1 MTYLQIVNN
10 VLLRLREDTV
20 DTLSGLSDPVA
31 ELVVEFVKDAYLLVS
46 ESHNWQVLRDEWEFD
61 TSSGVAEYTLTS
73 SSKPAILETLL
84 SNEGTELQELPLSTI
99 RKRNARSTNLHP
111 PTSYTVSGK
120 TSDGGVKVTLY
131 PIPDTLY
138 TYTAYGWRS
147 APSLTSDS
155 DVVLM
160 AERAVMFYALANAMR
175 ERGEVGGQTAA
186 EVLAVANRHLSDAIA
201 RDASLN
207 DLDNVWESV

>member
-10 VLLRLREDTV
+10 ILIRLREETV
-20 DTLSGLSDPVA
+20 DTLDGLTDPVA
-31 ELVVEFVKDAYLLVS
+31 ELVTEFVKDAYLLVS
-46 ESHNWQVLRDEWEFD
+46 EAHNWQVLRDEWEFN

-73 SSKPAILETLL
+73 SAKPAILDTLL
-84 SNEGTELQELPLSTI
+84 SNEGTELHELPLATV
-99 RKRNARSTNLHP
+99 RQRNLRNTSSRR
-111 PTSYTVSGK
+111 PTSYAVSGK

-131 PIPDTLY
+131 PIPDSLY
-138 TYTAYGWRS
+138 TYKAYGWRS
-147 APSLTSDS
+147 VPTLSSDS

-160 AERAVMFYALANAMR
+160 AERAVMFYALGYAMR

-186 EVLAVANRHLSDAIA
+186 EVLSLANRHLSDAIA